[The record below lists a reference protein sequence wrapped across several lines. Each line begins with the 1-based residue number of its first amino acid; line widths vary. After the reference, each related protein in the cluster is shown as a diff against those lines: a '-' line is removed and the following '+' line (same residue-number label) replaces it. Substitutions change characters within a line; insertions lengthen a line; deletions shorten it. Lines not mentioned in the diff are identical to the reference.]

1 MKMFFNEILN
11 IFKVLFV
18 QLTRL
23 LSFIIGKDPKDTKQ
37 VKQIPELP
45 EITCKNIMQ
54 IYDCIYDI
62 GSTTTYRKYRNI
74 LLKQL
79 RSNYAVF

>member
-1 MKMFFNEILN
+1 MA
-11 IFKVLFV
+11 
-18 QLTRL
+18 
-23 LSFIIGKDPKDTKQ
+23 
-37 VKQIPELP
+37 
-45 EITCKNIMQ
+45 
-54 IYDCIYDI
+54 YDCIYDI